1 MIEPIAQRKPVKWAW
16 LIPASKAV
24 AIGAVAAAI
33 TLLITAI
40 SWQSWMGYTHEVYQ
54 EFATEKPEDGL
65 RDSVGFRGELPFFW
79 NEILESKAFG
89 LNVLKKAGR
98 TPYSY
103 AHPPAVHAYRWV
115 QSDPE
120 RKQSLF
126 LVMRYPYQDFRYE
139 GPADSYAQDFR
150 PVAEAFVEAA
160 KERGVDV
167 APVGDIRV
175 GSLDD
180 GTWRSFVRN
189 WWLRIT
195 LACCGASLV
204 TVWLFG
210 GFSQRGLMSPVAG
223 SGEALIPRWKKTVMA
238 SLAWWGRKPVF
249 VGFGAGVGAVVLI
262 GVGLFWVHLSDYR
275 GYWAYLND
283 RDRSSGLIDAM
294 ARLNEEQIRKMQ
306 ENMNR
311 GGAYP
316 NFLAANA
323 RSSFAMELYVRRS
336 DDLAIQQMCAWSI
349 AELIAK
355 ADEGLK
361 DGGLISLHEQIWQ
374 RRQVVDHFLDDH
386 PQLRVLMEKIAPV
399 QPVDQSK
406 EPDTEPAGKR

>member
-1 MIEPIAQRKPVKWAW
+1 MIEPETPRKNTKWVW
-16 LIPASKAV
+16 LLSACKAV
-24 AIGAVAAAI
+24 TIGLVAAAI
-33 TLLITAI
+33 TLLIIAVSSRST
-40 SWQSWMGYTHEVYQ
+40 MGYTHEVYQ

-79 NEILESKAFG
+79 NEILQSKAFG

-103 AHPPAVHAYRWV
+103 GLPPAVYAYRWV

-126 LVMRYPYQDFRYE
+126 LVMSYPYQDSRFE

-175 GSLDD
+175 GSLDY

-210 GFSQRGLMSPVAG
+210 GFSQRGLIYPVAG
-223 SGEALIPRWKKTVMA
+223 SSEALVPRWKKTVRT

-249 VGFGAGVGAVVLI
+249 VGFGVGVGTAVLI
-262 GVGLFWVHLSDYR
+262 GVGVFWVHLSDYR
-275 GYWAYLND
+275 GYRAYLNE

-311 GGAYP
+311 GVAYP
-316 NFLAANA
+316 NFLAASS

-336 DDLAIQQMCAWSI
+336 DDLAIQQMCAWSL

-361 DGGLISLHEQIWQ
+361 ESGLISLHEQIYQ
-374 RRQVVDHFLDDH
+374 RRQVVNYFLDDH
-386 PQLRVLMEKIAPV
+386 PELRGLMEKVASDRTTG
-399 QPVDQSK
+399 QPDGSDMK
-406 EPDTEPAGKR
+406 PAAK